1 MRRSRTATVAV
12 LAFVPL
18 LAGGFLLQDR
28 GTRDGARLLD
38 QVMLLVGDRFV
49 DTLANGDLYERAA
62 QGLVEGLNDP
72 YSDLLTPKE
81 LQGFT
86 RTTGGRYGG
95 VGMLIEDQN
104 GRITISRVFP
114 NTPAEQAGI
123 MEGDRIVKVD
133 TASTEGWKLQQVSD
147 ALIGTPGTKVNVTFA
162 RAGVAKPIDVRFTR
176 AVIHVPAVP
185 YALLLDGQNGDK
197 VGYVPLQQFNET
209 AAEELQKEIARLT
222 REGATGLV
230 LDLRQNGGGILDQA
244 LEISN
249 LFLDRGQSIVSVRG
263 RTGKG
268 EVHYATARPLV
279 SKDLPVIVLTDDYTA
294 SASEIVA
301 GALQDH
307 DRALIVGT
315 TSFGKGLVQTVFPL
329 DGGFA
334 LKLTTAKWYTPSG
347 RSIQKERKFVNGQF
361 VEEPRDSIE
370 TDSARKSRP
379 AYKSDAGRTVYGGG
393 AVTPD
398 VIVDDDTLSTAEQ
411 TFVKAIA
418 PQIQQV
424 YVTLAEWAQE
434 IKPTVTQSFTVTQA
448 MRDAFY
454 ARLVKAGVKVD
465 RKEYDA
471 AQPYVDRTIRYRV
484 ARAAFGDSTA
494 KRITVPTDPQLTR
507 AIELLGRT
515 RTQNDL
521 FTIASAIQRAELQRA
536 DNRSAASAPRD

>member
-1 MRRSRTATVAV
+1 MRRSRTATVAA
-12 LAFVPL
+12 LALVPL
-18 LAGGFLLQDR
+18 LAGGFLLQER

-49 DTLANGDLYERAA
+49 DTLSNGQLYERAA
-62 QGLVEGLNDP
+62 EGLVEGLNDP

-123 MEGDRIVKVD
+123 MEGDRIVRVD
-133 TASTEGWKLQQVSD
+133 TASTDGWKLNQVSE

-162 RAGVAKPIDVRFTR
+162 RPGVAKPIEVRFTR

-185 YALLLDGQNGDK
+185 YALLLDGQRGGK
-197 VGYVPLQQFNET
+197 VGYVPLQQINET
-209 AAEELQKEIARLT
+209 AAEELQLQIARLA

-249 LFLDRGQSIVSVRG
+249 LFLDKGQSIVTVRG
-263 RTGKG
+263 RTGRG
-268 EVHYATARPLV
+268 ETHVARTRALV
-279 SKDLPVIVLTDDYTA
+279 PKDLPVVVLTDEYTA

-361 VEEPRDSIE
+361 VDEPRDSIE
-370 TDSARKSRP
+370 TDSVKKERP
-379 AYKSDAGRTVYGGG
+379 VYKSDAGRTVYGGG
-393 AVTPD
+393 AITPD

-411 TFVKAIA
+411 AFVKTIA

-424 YVTLAEWAQE
+424 YVTLAEFAQDL
-434 IKPTVTQSFTVTQA
+434 KPTVAPNFTVTAA
-448 MRDAFY
+448 MRDQFY
-454 ARLVKAGVKVD
+454 QRLVKAGVKVE
-465 RKEYDA
+465 RAEYDA

-494 KRITVPTDPQLTR
+494 KRITVPTDVQLTR
-507 AIELLGRT
+507 AIELLGQT
-515 RTQNDL
+515 RTQRDL
-521 FTIASAIQRAELQRA
+521 FTIASALRASEARAEGQ
-536 DNRSAASAPRD
+536 SAAAAPRR

>member
-1 MRRSRTATVAV
+1 MRRSRTATVAA
-12 LAFVPL
+12 LALVPL
-18 LAGGFLLQDR
+18 LAGGFLLQER

-49 DTLANGDLYERAA
+49 DTLSNGQLYERAA
-62 QGLVEGLNDP
+62 EGLVEGLNDP

-123 MEGDRIVKVD
+123 MEGDRIVRVD
-133 TASTEGWKLQQVSD
+133 TASTDGWKLNQVSET
-147 ALIGTPGTKVNVTFA
+147 LIGTPGTKVNVTFA
-162 RAGVAKPIDVRFTR
+162 RPGVAKPIEVRFTR

-185 YALLLDGQNGDK
+185 YALLLDGQRGGK

-209 AAEELQKEIARLT
+209 AAEELQLQIARLA

-249 LFLDRGQSIVSVRG
+249 LFLDKGQSIVTVRG
-263 RTGKG
+263 RTGRG
-268 EVHYATARPLV
+268 ETHVARTRALV
-279 SKDLPVIVLTDDYTA
+279 PKDLPVVILTDEYTA

-361 VEEPRDSIE
+361 VDEPRDSIE
-370 TDSARKSRP
+370 TDSVKKERP
-379 AYKSDAGRTVYGGG
+379 VYKSDAGRTVYGGG
-393 AVTPD
+393 AITPD

-411 TFVKAIA
+411 AFVKTIA

-424 YVTLAEWAQE
+424 YVTLAEFAQD
-434 IKPTVTQSFTVTQA
+434 IKPSVSPTFTVTAA
-448 MRDAFY
+448 MRDQFY
-454 ARLVKAGVKVD
+454 QRLVKAGVKVE
-465 RKEYDA
+465 RAEYDA

-494 KRITVPTDPQLTR
+494 KRMTVPTDVQLTR

-515 RTQNDL
+515 RTQRDL
-521 FTIASAIQRAELQRA
+521 FTIASALRASEARAEGQ
-536 DNRSAASAPRD
+536 SAAAAPRQ

>member
-1 MRRSRTATVAV
+1 MRRSRTATVAA
-12 LAFVPL
+12 LALVPL
-18 LAGGFLLQDR
+18 LAGGFLLQER
-28 GTRDGARLLD
+28 ETRDGARLLD

-49 DTLANGDLYERAA
+49 DTLSNGDLYERAA
-62 QGLVEGLNDP
+62 EGLVEGLNDP

-86 RTTGGRYGG
+86 RNTGGRYGG

-123 MEGDRIVKVD
+123 MEGDRIIKVD
-133 TASTEGWKLQQVSD
+133 TASTDGWKLNQVSE
-147 ALIGTPGTKVNVTFA
+147 ALIGTPGTKVNVSFA
-162 RAGVAKPIDVRFTR
+162 RPGVAKPIEVRFTR

-185 YALLLDGQNGDK
+185 YALLLDGQNGGK

-209 AAEELQKEIARLT
+209 AAEELQQQIARLG

-249 LFLDRGQSIVSVRG
+249 LFLDKGKEIVTVRG
-263 RTGKG
+263 RTGRG
-268 EVHYATARPLV
+268 ETHVAQARALV
-279 SKDLPVIVLTDDYTA
+279 PRDLPVIILTDEYTA

-361 VEEPRDSIE
+361 VEETRDSVE
-370 TDSARKSRP
+370 TDSVKKERP
-379 AYKSDAGRTVYGGG
+379 VYKSDAGRTVYGGG
-393 AVTPD
+393 AITPD

-411 TFVKAIA
+411 EFVKAIS
-418 PQIQQV
+418 PQIQEV

-434 IKPTVTQSFTVTQA
+434 IKPTVTQNFTVTQA
-448 MRDAFY
+448 MRDQFY
-454 ARLVKAGVKVD
+454 QRLVKAGVKIERD
-465 RKEYDA
+465 EYDA

-484 ARAAFGDSTA
+484 ARTAFGDSTA
-494 KRITVPTDPQLTR
+494 KRMTVDTDLQLTR

-521 FTIASAIQRAELQRA
+521 FTIASAIQRAENQRA
-536 DNRSAASAPRD
+536 ENRSATAAPRQ

>member
-1 MRRSRTATVAV
+1 MRRSRTATVAA
-12 LAFVPL
+12 LALVPL
-18 LAGGFLLQDR
+18 LAGGFLLQER

-49 DTLANGDLYERAA
+49 DTLSNGDLYERAA
-62 QGLVEGLNDP
+62 EGLIEGLNDP

-123 MEGDRIVKVD
+123 MEGDRIIKVD
-133 TASTEGWKLQQVSD
+133 TASTDGWKLNQVSE
-147 ALIGTPGTKVNVTFA
+147 ALIGTPGTKVNVSFA
-162 RAGVAKPIDVRFTR
+162 RPGVAKPIEVRFTR

-185 YALLLDGQNGDK
+185 YALLLDGQNGGK

-209 AAEELQKEIARLT
+209 AAEELQKQIARLG

-249 LFLDRGQSIVSVRG
+249 LFLDKGKEIVTVRG
-263 RTGKG
+263 RTGRG
-268 EVHYATARPLV
+268 ETHVAQARALV
-279 SKDLPVIVLTDDYTA
+279 PRELPVIILTDEYTA

-361 VEEPRDSIE
+361 VEETRDSVE
-370 TDSARKSRP
+370 TDSVKKERP
-379 AYKSDAGRTVYGGG
+379 VYKSDAGRTVYGGG
-393 AVTPD
+393 AITPD

-411 TFVKAIA
+411 EFVRAIT

-434 IKPTVTQSFTVTQA
+434 LKPTVTQNFTVTPA
-448 MRDAFY
+448 MRDQFY
-454 ARLVKAGVKVD
+454 QRLVEAGVKVD
-465 RKEYDA
+465 REEYDS
-471 AQPYVDRTIRYRV
+471 AQRYVDRTIRYRV
-484 ARAAFGDSTA
+484 ARTAFGDSTA
-494 KRITVPTDPQLTR
+494 KRMTVGTDLQLTK

-521 FTIASAIQRAELQRA
+521 FTIASAIQRAENQ
-536 DNRSAASAPRD
+536 SATAAPRQ